1 MVSTPARVELIL
13 YEGVATISLNH
24 PPLNIYDLEMR
35 DSLIDALAGARDWPD
50 LRAVV
55 LRTSIEHFGVGA
67 DLSEFGSAAHSLESR
82 RIRWDRDPWRLLRN
96 MPVPVIACLRGYAFG
111 SGFEMS
117 LLCDLRIAAV
127 DAVLGLPEINVG
139 MLPAAGGTQSL
150 TRRCGV
156 PDAFDLVLS
165 GRRIDAMTAHQ
176 LGAVDEVVDDPE
188 TRVGEICSRIVQLER
203 SAVSEVLKTC
213 RRNLDP
219 IVVGSAAPLAVRRRP
234 ASLVVTPK
242 GQI

>member
-1 MVSTPARVELIL
+1 MVSDDVRVELSL
-13 YEGVATISLNH
+13 DEGIAIISLNH

-35 DSLIDALAGARDWPD
+35 DALIEALTGARDWPD

-67 DLSEFGSAAHSLESR
+67 DLSEFGSASHTLESR

-96 MPVPVIACLRGYAFG
+96 MPVPVIASLRGYALG

-117 LLCDLRIAAV
+117 LLCDLRIASV

-150 TRRCGV
+150 PRRCGV
-156 PDAFDLVLS
+156 PDALDLVLS
-165 GRRIDAMTAHQ
+165 GRRIDATTAHH
-176 LGAVDEVVDDPE
+176 LGAVDEVVDDPDA
-188 TRVGEICSRIVQLER
+188 RSVEICSRIVQLDR
-203 SAVSEVLKTC
+203 SAVSAVLVTC
-213 RRNLDP
+213 RRSLDP
-219 IVVGSAAPLAVRRRP
+219 LVATSSAPLAAGWHPTIHDSSEDKV
-234 ASLVVTPK
+234 
-242 GQI
+242 